1 MDDCISSIGH
11 LQIDAVS
18 LFLLTLAQMTAG
30 GLQVVF
36 NLDEVAF
43 VQNLVFYIECAYVTP
58 DYGVWE
64 RGAKSN
70 QGIPELN
77 ASSIGMAKAALEA
90 LAELDLFGGRGSQAC
105 CLPIHYF
112 INVGSVNMPHF
123 SGQCDPCAPRRGREV
138 LCSFG
143 VNAAKGEQQQR
154 D

>member
-1 MDDCISSIGH
+1 
-11 LQIDAVS
+11 
-18 LFLLTLAQMTAG
+18 MTAG

-105 CLPIHYF
+105 CPFTHCF
-112 INVGSVNMPHF
+112 KNDVDMPHF
-123 SGQCDPCAPRRGREV
+123 SGQRNSCAPRRGSEV

>member
-1 MDDCISSIGH
+1 
-11 LQIDAVS
+11 
-18 LFLLTLAQMTAG
+18 MTAG

-90 LAELDLFGGRGSQAC
+90 LAECWGENRGPQSPQSTQLPLSHKLMKFKETDLFSNQLYFKAGQKVSPLLGARC
-105 CLPIHYF
+105 CYLG
-112 INVGSVNMPHF
+112 VQSTTEC
-123 SGQCDPCAPRRGREV
+123 SGA
-138 LCSFG
+138 FG
-143 VNAAKGEQQQR
+143 VQK
-154 D
+154 

>member
-1 MDDCISSIGH
+1 MYVLGH

-18 LFLLTLAQMTAG
+18 LFLLTVAQMTAG

-58 DYGVWE
+58 DYGGWE

-70 QGIPELN
+70 QGIRELN

-90 LAELDLFGGRGSQAC
+90 LAELDLFGGRGSQVLC
-105 CLPIHYF
+105 R
-112 INVGSVNMPHF
+112 
-123 SGQCDPCAPRRGREV
+123 SGQMASSNLFHPGKCNPCP
-138 LCSFG
+138 S
-143 VNAAKGEQQQR
+143 
-154 D
+154 

>member
-1 MDDCISSIGH
+1 MGSVYQNTYGTEWDDCNYSTGH

-18 LFLLTLAQMTAG
+18 LFLLTLAQMTSG

-105 CLPIHYF
+105 RLLIRQPPYY
-112 INVGSVNMPHF
+112 
-123 SGQCDPCAPRRGREV
+123 
-138 LCSFG
+138 
-143 VNAAKGEQQQR
+143 
-154 D
+154 